1 MRAGIRQARRSFNKH
16 LEERTRAS
24 PSPHDAE
31 MQKGPA
37 QRLTLSSWWSEGDL
51 NPRHAD
57 FQSAALPTELPDQIR
72 VRLPP
77 LTRAYIVAGHSAL
90 GKNFFSFSSLQPP
103 SLRVDPFRY
112 SAIFPKKWRFVTSGS
127 AKHAVRGK
135 TLNKTPGQKTA
146 RSCHASHR
154 PLSHRKTVT

>member
-31 MQKGPA
+31 MQKGSA

-57 FQSAALPTELPDQIR
+57 FQSAALPTELPDRIR

-90 GKNFFSFSSLQPP
+90 GKNFFSSRSFLSFAQI
-103 SLRVDPFRY
+103 R
-112 SAIFPKKWRFVTSGS
+112 SAIRRFFQKKWRFVTSGS

-135 TLNKTPGQKTA
+135 TLSKTPGQKTA
-146 RSCHASHR
+146 RSYHASHR